1 MLKLLLVTAILISGL
16 STQALAQ
23 QSKAASKPRSRKSQ
37 PSTYP
42 SYNYSPAP
50 TPEPLAVPELP
61 PTKYFYITGL
71 YSSAN
76 AIKYKGSAD
85 LLGTPTGFTATES
98 TTGAFGF
105 AGGYMVREAGKL
117 GYSGELTYEL
127 PRTSSGVEGMLGNQG
142 VHGTYDGAPS
152 NSVLTLSAN
161 GNYSLSAHI
170 YLFGGLN
177 FPFAS
182 GNGDSMKGL
191 PGYQL
196 GGGYVFSRH
205 ISSELSYR
213 VLRLQGTIDSPGLN
227 LKIDEAIF
235 SGILLAVQ
243 YLF

>member
-1 MLKLLLVTAILISGL
+1 MLKFLLVTAFLISGL
-16 STQALAQ
+16 SFEASAQ
-23 QSKAASKPRSRKSQ
+23 NKAASKQRPRKSQ

-50 TPEPLAVPELP
+50 TPEPAAAPELP

-76 AIKYKGSAD
+76 AIKYKGTAD
-85 LLGTPTGFTATES
+85 LFGTPTAFTATES
-98 TTGAFGF
+98 STGTLGF
-105 AGGYMVREAGKL
+105 AGGYMVREAGTF

-127 PRTSSGVEGMLGNQG
+127 PRTSNGVEGMIGNQG
-142 VHGTYDGAPS
+142 LHGTYDGAPS

-161 GNYSLSAHI
+161 GNYSLNSHL
-170 YLFGGLN
+170 YLYAGVN
-177 FPFAS
+177 YPFAS

-205 ISSELSYR
+205 FSGELSYR
-213 VLRLQGTIDSPGLN
+213 TLRLQGTIDGTGLN
-227 LKIDEAIF
+227 LKVDEATF
-235 SGILLAVQ
+235 SGMLLAVQ
-243 YLF
+243 YIF